1 MTETAR
7 ILKLW
12 GPAVAAIKADPVYQT
27 SDSQGLA
34 QVYDALLALEEAT
47 RYYAIEGKPNTPQG
61 KWHVTERIYRRRDM
75 AEDKCAEWNR
85 PTVFINGDE
94 VQPYVY
100 RVRTVF
106 VEVLAASEPPGPARP
121 SLGEEGTP

>member
-1 MTETAR
+1 VTPTPE
-7 ILKLW
+7 
-12 GPAVAAIKADPVYQT
+12 
-27 SDSQGLA
+27 
-34 QVYDALLALEEAT
+34 QVLAT
-47 RYYAIEGKPNTPQG
+47 RYYAIEGKPNTAQG
-61 KWHVTERIYRRRDM
+61 QWRLCYHIYRDRYM

-121 SLGEEGTP
+121 SLGKEGTP